1 MNKSIQC
8 LFVYLLAFLSSLAIL
23 LYFNPEPAK
32 EKLDV
37 DETYYYTHAA
47 KLVEGT
53 YEINS
58 YRPIGFP
65 LFLAGALWASNS
77 NLLIAHVLLI
87 VVSSLRAPLL
97 YLLAYKISRNPW
109 VSLLSGSVI
118 ALWPTAAY
126 LSESFYSESVSL
138 VLFLIFLNILPIK
151 GAFWKY
157 LLSGIVLG
165 LTMLVHPMYL
175 LFIPFVYFIL
185 WIEEKRFLPAIR
197 DFLGLI
203 IGVVLVVLPWSYTIS
218 KKEGTFLILSANTA
232 DAMAGGLNDKLI
244 QQGYVINKTPSG
256 RLAPGGPGMW
266 TYESGYLTPE
276 ENKLPVKE
284 RNRLLFARL
293 FEWMRM
299 NPDKVLYLETAKML
313 NMWGIYPIIW
323 EIKTRALF
331 GNIPIIVLLILSL
344 ISLIVFCAHFWQLS
358 RLWICP
364 LFVSTVGLIGIGSW
378 RYRLPADSTLI
389 ILASLLIIY
398 IVTRRTPFWKSE

>member
-1 MNKSIQC
+1 M
-8 LFVYLLAFLSSLAIL
+8 VYLVAFLSSLAVL
-23 LYFNPEPAK
+23 FYFNPEPTP

-37 DETYYYTHAA
+37 DETYYFTHAT
-47 KLVEGT
+47 KLVDGS

-65 LFLAGALWASNS
+65 FFLAASLWAANS
-77 NLLIAHVLLI
+77 NLLITHILLI
-87 VVSSLRAPLL
+87 IISSLRAPLL
-97 YLLAYKISRNPW
+97 YLLAYKISKNPW
-109 VSLLSGSVI
+109 VSLLSGIVI

-126 LSESFYSESVSL
+126 LSESFYSESISL
-138 VLFLIFLNILPIK
+138 VFFLAFLNILPAER
-151 GAFWKY
+151 AFWKT

-165 LTMLVHPMYL
+165 LTMLIHPMYL
-175 LFIPFVYFIL
+175 LFVPFAFFIL
-185 WIEEKRFLPAIR
+185 WIEKKSFLPAVK
-197 DFLGLI
+197 DYLGLI

-266 TYESGYLTPE
+266 TYESGYLSPE
-276 ENKLPVKE
+276 ENELPVKE
-284 RNRLLFARL
+284 RNRLLFSRL
-293 FEWMRM
+293 FEWMKR

-323 EIKTRALF
+323 EIKTRVLF
-331 GNIPIIVLLILSL
+331 GNIPIITLLILSI
-344 ISLIVFCAHFWQLS
+344 ISLIVFRKHFWELS

-364 LFVSTVGLIGIGSW
+364 LFVSAVGLIGIGSW
-378 RYRLPADSTLI
+378 RYRLPADAALI
-389 ILASLLIIY
+389 IIASLLIIY